1 MREGVSV
8 SFGLGLQSNISE
20 VVSGENVDREFPS

>member
-8 SFGLGLQSNISE
+8 LFRLGLQSNISE
-20 VVSGENVDREFPS
+20 VVSGENVDRKFPS

>member
-8 SFGLGLQSNISE
+8 SCLGLQSNISE